1 MAVIYIEYRLIDHP
15 VLTSTLPIED
25 LQLPEKKY
33 IFVKYYYKL
42 SNNLYIFKNQLCD
55 YFSLTVK

>member
-25 LQLPEKKY
+25 LQLPKKK
-33 IFVKYYYKL
+33 I
-42 SNNLYIFKNQLCD
+42 
-55 YFSLTVK
+55 YFCKILL